1 MELAVALQRQWQLL
15 SLEIEDATANGENMC
30 QKLKEHE
37 ERTVEN
43 QVSGNN
49 DLKTTFANCLFSCF
63 IR

>member
-1 MELAVALQRQWQLL
+1 MFTEGRAASRDGQAGALKRQWQLL
-15 SLEIEDATANGENMC
+15 SLEIEDVMANGGNIC

-49 DLKTTFANCLFSCF
+49 E
-63 IR
+63 

>member
-1 MELAVALQRQWQLL
+1 MDRQGLLKRQWQLL
-15 SLEIEDATANGENMC
+15 SLEIEDVMANGGNIC

-49 DLKTTFANCLFSCF
+49 E
-63 IR
+63 